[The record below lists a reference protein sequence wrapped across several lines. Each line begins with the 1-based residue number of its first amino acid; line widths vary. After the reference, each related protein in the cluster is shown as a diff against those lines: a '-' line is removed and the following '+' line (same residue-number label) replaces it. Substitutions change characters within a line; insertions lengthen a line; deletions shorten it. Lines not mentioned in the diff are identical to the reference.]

1 MTAAALPQKSCR
13 SAQAARSWICAGRA
27 VGADS
32 TSSSQLDAS
41 SAPGAAAAIPDY
53 RGPQGLWTLAQKK
66 GAGGGTGDGGARNA
80 PCAARQAMGQLC
92 RGAADCRPHGDRS
105 HECLLLTRGGVG
117 SQACAVCALH
127 RSMRDR
133 AASRWYMWQIRERC
147 DARAACGCVEWGVGT
162 YAFLDFHF

>member
-1 MTAAALPQKSCR
+1 MKHVTHTEEAHRHEARIFFAQLRATVTAAALPQKVCR

-27 VGADS
+27 VGAHS

-80 PCAARQAMGQLC
+80 PCAARQAMGQSFAEAQPTA
-92 RGAADCRPHGDRS
+92 GRS
-105 HECLLLTRGGVG
+105 Q
-117 SQACAVCALH
+117 S
-127 RSMRDR
+127 
-133 AASRWYMWQIRERC
+133 
-147 DARAACGCVEWGVGT
+147 
-162 YAFLDFHF
+162 

>member
-1 MTAAALPQKSCR
+1 MTAAALPQKICR

-27 VGADS
+27 VGAHS

-80 PCAARQAMGQLC
+80 PCAARQAMGQSFAEAQPTAGHMAIAVMSAC
-92 RGAADCRPHGDRS
+92 
-105 HECLLLTRGGVG
+105 CLHGGV
-117 SQACAVCALH
+117 
-127 RSMRDR
+127 
-133 AASRWYMWQIRERC
+133 
-147 DARAACGCVEWGVGT
+147 
-162 YAFLDFHF
+162 